1 MTVWGLNYVHHC
13 LVRHVLHQTTFYSWA
28 KTFRGVLVEGLIF
41 HPKYLHIKFV
51 ITKIIQSAMNLLHT
65 LMPFYRVFSF
75 TSTCGL
81 IISCSLCSRSR
92 HHLMVFT
99 RHSLVLKGCHSLD
112 TQVIKHLCGSKWY
125 SNRCYFTYS
134 NNHPRGLEQT

>member
-1 MTVWGLNYVHHC
+1 
-13 LVRHVLHQTTFYSWA
+13 
-28 KTFRGVLVEGLIF
+28 
-41 HPKYLHIKFV
+41 
-51 ITKIIQSAMNLLHT
+51 MNLLHT

-134 NNHPRGLEQT
+134 NNHPRGLEQTQHCATQGSWLAKCGPQLSMRQLMIINYQRFRKMLPVFKSLVIRQALQEGLF